1 MGSIAGPF
9 SYIYM
14 REKNQKPACGETR
27 RLSTV
32 HGGGRVVDRTATVLV
47 STAGRALQATATGHQ
62 RTSLGAIM
70 RVTQST
76 QERTARRTQARER
89 PRPELVDCWRS
100 FVLPKVEL
108 GARADCMRAPNPL
121 ALYVR

>member
-1 MGSIAGPF
+1 
-9 SYIYM
+9 M
-14 REKNQKPACGETR
+14 RGKNQITGVRRETR

-47 STAGRALQATATGHQ
+47 STAGRAGSKLQA
-62 RTSLGAIM
+62 TSLGAIM
-70 RVTQST
+70 RVTG
-76 QERTARRTQARER
+76 ERRTARRTQARR

-108 GARADCMRAPNPL
+108 GARADCMRAPNSL